1 MAIAATLIGARGT
14 TATATVT
21 TTGGTSTGGSGSIF
35 QIYVSFDPGVTISSV
50 ADSKSNS
57 YSLVGSVVTGRAKLA
72 RYRCVGGT
80 GGASHTA
87 TVNFSGNSFAVAHL
101 IEVTGAATSSAAD
114 ISTSAVDTASPYT
127 ISSGT
132 LAQAAEVVIAAI
144 ESGSGVN
151 GAYSEST
158 GFTILS
164 QESDMESFWISAVAS
179 KVVASTSSVTP
190 SFTRSGDDD
199 AFDAA
204 LVIDSFKEAASGV
217 TGTVA
222 YTNLNDSISASGT
235 VTVPLLPI
243 FGQACL

>member
-1 MAIAATLIGARGT
+1 MAIAAALIGARGT
-14 TATATVT
+14 TATGTVT
-21 TTGGTSTGGSGSIF
+21 TTSGTSTGGTNSVF
-35 QIYVSFDPGVTISSV
+35 YLVVSYDPGVTVSTV
-50 ADSKSNS
+50 GDSKSNT
-57 YSLVGSVVTGRAKLA
+57 YSLVGSVVTGRGRLA
-72 RYRCVGGT
+72 RYRCIGGT

-87 TVNFSGNSFAVAHL
+87 TITFSGNSFAVL
-101 IEVTGAATSSAAD
+101 SLVEVTGADASPAD
-114 ISTSAVDTASPYT
+114 ISTSVVDTTSPYT
-127 ISSGT
+127 LASGA
-132 LAQAAEVVIAAI
+132 LAQANEVVLAAI
-144 ESGSGVN
+144 ESNTGDN
-151 GAYSEST
+151 GAYSESS

-164 QESDMESFWISAVAS
+164 QESDMGNFWTHAVAS
-179 KVVASTSSVTP
+179 KVVASTSSVTA

>member
-14 TATATVT
+14 TSTATVT
-21 TTGGTSTGGSGSIF
+21 TTGGTSTGGANSVF
-35 QIYVSFDPGVTISSV
+35 YLVVSYDPGVTVSTV
-50 ADSKSNS
+50 ADSKSNT
-57 YSLVGSVVTGRAKLA
+57 YSLVGSVVTGRGRLA
-72 RYRCVGGT
+72 RYRCIGGT

-87 TVNFSGNSFAVAHL
+87 TITFSGASFAVL
-101 IEVTGAATSSAAD
+101 SLVEVTGADVSPVD
-114 ISTSAVDTASPYT
+114 ISTSAVDTTSPYT
-127 ISSGT
+127 IASGT
-132 LAQAAEVVIAAI
+132 LAQAAEVVLAAI
-144 ESGSGVN
+144 ESNTGIN
-151 GAYSEST
+151 GAYSESS

-164 QESDMESFWISAVAS
+164 QESDIGNFWTHAVAA
-179 KVVASTSSVTP
+179 KVVASTSSITA